1 MAASLMTPMASSLTG
16 NVLGKGVMRARK
28 GDRRAGVVYNSMDN
42 AGKKFKF

>member
-1 MAASLMTPMASSLTG
+1 MAASLIAPMASSLTG

-28 GDRRAGVVYNSMDN
+28 GDRRAGVVYNSMDH